1 MSAVISC
8 VNFNTNF
15 KIFFDGYCHTQ
26 VGRSKASRDDDE
38 EEDEEEDDDDEDDDE
53 EDSVENSEFDD
64 EEGENPIPYNS
75 LFQWML
81 FLT

>member
-1 MSAVISC
+1 MSAVISS
-8 VNFNTNF
+8 VNLKTNF
-15 KIFFDGYCHTQ
+15 KIFFDGYCYTQ

-64 EEGENPIPYNS
+64 EEGENPVTYHT